1 MRNFLRYLSF
11 SASKQNRY
19 KELLSKLNFIFALGF
34 VFFLPLGK
42 DLIPYFIWLI
52 GLTWL
57 LEGRYKELVK
67 RMSILDRK
75 TLFFCILMFF
85 YLIHIVGLL
94 YSNNLNAGLFDVQVK
109 LSLLLFP
116 LFLFTADKRYSENFN
131 YLLIAFVAGTI
142 FSAILCYIVVL
153 YHVFHFESG
162 KVIFDLYPPGEYH
175 LSWFSYRY
183 FSIFHHPSYFAMYLI
198 LSVSILLYFIPEKK
212 YFGRLKTT
220 IYIIA
225 IVFLSLTLFLLS
237 SRAGLITWV
246 AILLY
251 YFLRKISQKSLIA
264 RKWLSIFSLLLFIGL
279 FTFLVL
285 NGKRYQTIQQELS
298 SRYQV
303 EEGTVIGSAGIRLVI
318 WEETINLIKKNSLFG
333 VGTGDIK
340 DELHKKAIQSSMNQV
355 AEQDLN
361 VHNQYLET
369 FLKLGIPGII
379 TLLTLMLLPFL
390 YKPTTNHYV
399 LPFFLIIISINF
411 FFESIF
417 NRLAGVAFFS
427 FFYCLLIFSYPSVKN
442 DLN

>member
-1 MRNFLRYLSF
+1 MNLLQYFIF
-11 SASKQNRY
+11 SEGKQVRY

-34 VFFLPLGK
+34 VFCLPFGK

-57 LEGRYKELVK
+57 LGARYKALGNLMRV
-67 RMSILDRK
+67 LDRK

-94 YSNNLNAGLFDVQVK
+94 YSDNLNAGLFDVQVK

-116 LFLFTADKRYSENFN
+116 LFLFTADKRYCENFN
-131 YLLIAFVAGTI
+131 YLLLAFVAGTI
-142 FSAILCYIVVL
+142 FSAIICYIVAL
-153 YHVFHFESG
+153 YHVIHFENG
-162 KVIFDLYPPGEYH
+162 KLLFNLYPYGEYH

-183 FSIFHHPSYFAMYLI
+183 FSIFHHPSYFAMYLL
-198 LSVSILLYFIPEKK
+198 LSVSILLFFISEKHYFE
-212 YFGRLKTT
+212 RLNKTVC
-220 IYIIA
+220 IIA
-225 IVFLSLTLFLLS
+225 IIFLSLTLFPLS
-237 SRAGLITWV
+237 SRAGLITWAV
-246 AILLY
+246 ILLY
-251 YFLRKISQKSLIA
+251 YFLREISQKSLIA
-264 RKWLSIFSLLLFIGL
+264 RKWLSIFSLLLFIGV

-298 SRYQV
+298 SRYKV

-318 WEETINLIKKNSLFG
+318 WEETINLIKKNVLYG

-340 DELHKKAIQSSMNQV
+340 DELHKKAIRSNMNQV
-355 AEQDLN
+355 VKQDLN

-379 TLLTLMLLPFL
+379 TLLTLILLPFL
-390 YKPTTNHYV
+390 YKPPTNHYV

-411 FFESIF
+411 FFESML

-427 FFYCLLIFSYPSVKN
+427 FFYCLLIFSHPSVKN